1 MRQTPPDASTL
12 LEAALSPNM
21 AADTMAFYGALHQLH
36 AESSLTAG
44 RVTIMSALTT
54 AAQASLLVPMVFM
67 LGSI

>member
-1 MRQTPPDASTL
+1 
-12 LEAALSPNM
+12 M